1 MCVCMTLYVCIQTP
15 GGIYYY
21 VDGHPAGYEA
31 REFGESGGEWGLPR
45 KVWQRPAGY
54 TGRDWEGYGGGGGV
68 VETVFNPVS
77 SETMYT

>member
-1 MCVCMTLYVCIQTP
+1 MTLYVCIQTP

-21 VDGHPAGYEA
+21 VDGHPAGYEE

-45 KVWQRPAGY
+45 KIWQRPAGY
-54 TGRDWEGYGGGGGV
+54 TGRDWEGWKGEGGAGGRV
-68 VETVFNPVS
+68 EETVFNPVS